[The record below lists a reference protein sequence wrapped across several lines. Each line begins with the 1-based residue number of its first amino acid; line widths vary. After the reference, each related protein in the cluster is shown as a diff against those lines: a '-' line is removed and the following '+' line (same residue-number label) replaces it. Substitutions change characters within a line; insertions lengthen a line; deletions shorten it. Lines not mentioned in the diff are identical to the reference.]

1 MNGKSKNDYD
11 VCIVG
16 GLGHVGLPLGIS
28 LSNVGK
34 NVVLYDI
41 DQTTIDKVSRGKM
54 PFLETDA
61 EVILKNVIGKKLHI
75 SSDKNVIKDSNFVI
89 IVIGT
94 PIDEHLNPN
103 FTLFKNLFEEVI
115 DFITDEQHMILRSTV
130 FPGTTEKIKEY
141 LEAKGKETKLS
152 FCPERIVQGKAIEE
166 LRYLPQIVAAFDDTS
181 LEEAKELFSSLTEDI
196 LVLTP
201 VEAELAKLFT
211 NTWRYL
217 QFSIANYFY
226 QITTQNNLDFYK
238 IYDAITYNYPRT
250 KNFPAAGFAAGPCLL
265 KDTMQLVAYSN
276 NSFFMG
282 HAAMLVNEGLP
293 NFIVQRLKEKYV
305 IKTKTVGI
313 LGMAFKANN
322 DDKRESLSYKLKKIL
337 EMEAKKVICSD
348 EYIQEINFIS
358 SKELIKDS
366 DIIILATPHKE
377 YVGLEIGQEKIL
389 VDPWNFYGKGGLF

>member
-1 MNGKSKNDYD
+1 MNGKSNNCYD

-16 GLGHVGLPLGIS
+16 GLGHVGLPLG
-28 LSNVGK
+28 LSFADVGK

-41 DQTTIDKVSRGKM
+41 DRAAIEKVSSGKM
-54 PFLETDA
+54 PFLEAGA
-61 EVILKNVIGKKLHI
+61 EVILKNVLGKKLHL
-75 SSDKNVIKDSNFVI
+75 SADNNVIKNSNFVVV
-89 IVIGT
+89 VIGT

-103 FTLFKNLFEEVI
+103 FTLFKKFFEKII
-115 DFITDEQHMILRSTV
+115 DFITDEQHIILRSTV

-141 LEAKGKETKLS
+141 LEAKGKQTKLS
-152 FCPERIVQGKAIEE
+152 FCPERIAQGKAIEE
-166 LRYLPQIVAAFDDTS
+166 LRYIPQIVAAFDDTS
-181 LEEAKELFSSLTEDI
+181 LAEAKDFFSSLTEDI

-238 IYDAITYNYPRT
+238 IYDAITYNYPRA
-250 KNFPAAGFAAGPCLL
+250 KNFPGAGFAAGPCLL

-348 EYIQEINFIS
+348 EYIQETNFIS
-358 SKELIKDS
+358 SKELMKDS